1 MSKLSELLFPYQ
13 IPGFCNRGF
22 ANPARVGSQGFV
34 SWPEEQ
40 CGDALVETVCARTV
54 SSMTGDGLKL
64 GLVVL
69 SLGVQLAWLCSISQ
83 EYGLGKARGSG
94 LKVKSFD

>member
-1 MSKLSELLFPYQ
+1 MNKLSELLFPYQ

-22 ANPARVGSQGFV
+22 PKPARDGSQGFV

-40 CGDALVETVCARTV
+40 CGDALVEMDCAHAV
-54 SSMTGDGLKL
+54 SSMTRDALKL

-69 SLGVQLAWLCSISQ
+69 SLDVQLAWLCSISL
-83 EYGLGKARGSG
+83 EHGLGKARGSWTKG
-94 LKVKSFD
+94 